1 MTRYVLGLIA
11 ALLAG
16 CSVEPAPLITIA
28 QGHPGN
34 ADSGAV
40 AYVPPANPFKG
51 DVPAAVPPGGGKE
64 AHEGHEQGDGKKP
77 AAGKEQADGKA
88 QDGNKE
94 HAGGHEQSPQGQAG
108 PKKDYPLDVC
118 IVSGEKLGSMGKPA
132 VLTHEGRE
140 VRFCCPACIPK
151 FKEDP
156 AKYLKKLDD
165 AEKNPKPAEKKD
177 ADKAAPPKKHDHEGK
192 P

>member
-1 MTRYVLGLIA
+1 MTRCVLGLMA

-16 CSVEPAPLITIA
+16 CSVEPAPLMTIP

-34 ADSGAV
+34 ADSGE
-40 AYVPPANPFKG
+40 VPYTAPPNPFKE

-64 AHEGHEQGDGKKP
+64 PHHEGHEHNPK
-77 AAGKEQADGKA
+77 
-88 QDGNKE
+88 
-94 HAGGHEQSPQGQAG
+94 GQAS

-118 IVSGEKLGSMGKPA
+118 VVSGEKLGSMGKPA
-132 VLTHEGRE
+132 VLVHEGRE
-140 VRFCCPACIPK
+140 VQFCCPACIPK

-156 AKYLKKLDD
+156 AKYLKKLDE
-165 AEKNPKPAEKKD
+165 AERKQKPPEKKD
-177 ADKAAPPKKHDHEGK
+177 DDKEAPKKEHDHEGK